1 MGTNVGIRGL
11 GVYLPPEVRRND
23 WWTPE
28 HVARWTEQ
36 RRAAAAP
43 LPEART
49 EGERRVAQAMS
60 AQSLDPFLGAVERH
74 LIPDDMSLLDM
85 EERAARAAVARAG
98 VDLHDIDLLLTNT
111 IVPDHLLGNPACALH
126 ERLGLTKTCF
136 SMHSD
141 VPSYAFMMQ
150 LTLAQ
155 AMISAGQARHA
166 LLVQSCAP
174 SRLVDMTDALAP
186 YFGDAATA
194 AVVGRV
200 SEGRGIEASVHFTD
214 GRYPRTLIASVRG
227 ARWYNEGRTEL
238 HVGDA
243 WQAQRVFLETADV
256 CRKSVDAALAKA
268 SRTHD
273 EVDFFCIQQGTP
285 WLRAITQEYLGLSSA
300 RSVET
305 FMRTGYVFGSAQ
317 PIGLAFAEEQGLL
330 SEGDLVVLTGGGPG
344 ITYGAIVTR
353 WGA

>member
-1 MGTNVGIRGL
+1 MATNVGIRGL

-36 RRAAAAP
+36 RRAAAEP

-60 AQSLDPFLGAVERH
+60 AQALDPFLGSVERR
-74 LIPDDMSLLDM
+74 LMPDDMSLLDM

-111 IVPDHLLGNPACALH
+111 IVPDQLLGNPACALH

-141 VPSYAFMMQ
+141 VPSYAFVMQ
-150 LTLAQ
+150 LTLAE
-155 AMISAGQARHA
+155 AMIGAGHARCA

-174 SRLVDMTDALAP
+174 SRLIDRTAALAP

-200 SEGRGIEASVHFTD
+200 SEGRGIEASVHLTD
-214 GRYPRTLIASVRG
+214 GRYPQMLVVSVPG
-227 ARWYNEGRTEL
+227 ARWFDEGRAVIHNADGGQKQRAFL
-238 HVGDA
+238 AAADA
-243 WQAQRVFLETADV
+243 CKEG
-256 CRKSVDAALAKA
+256 VDAALAKA
-268 SRTHD
+268 SRSLAD
-273 EVDFFCIQQGTP
+273 VDFFCIHQGMP
-285 WLRAITQEYLGLSSA
+285 WVRPVVQEYLGLSSA
-300 RSVET
+300 RSIET
-305 FMRTGYVFGSAQ
+305 FARTGYVFASSQ
-317 PIGLAFAEEQGLL
+317 PIALALAEEQGLL
-330 SEGDLVVLTGGGPG
+330 LDGDLAVLTGGGPG
-344 ITYGAIVTR
+344 MTYGATVIR
-353 WGA
+353 WGT